1 MRAQTALDD
10 IIASRGHLRILRA
23 ADAVPAG
30 LEVSA
35 RDLARRAG
43 LAHSRVL
50 RILSDLAGGR
60 ILTVHRVGRS
70 DLYQINRKHVLY
82 TPLHALFAREARL
95 TGDLAELF
103 RKRLRSIDWIAE
115 AYIFGSV
122 ARGDAR
128 AESDVDLAIV
138 APAMSVE
145 DVDAALGPL
154 ADEIRQRF
162 GTELNIV
169 VSDALAAQRA
179 RSRRPGRD
187 LWARI
192 EREGKK
198 LLPLGPQ
205 GA

>member
-1 MRAQTALDD
+1 MRSQSALDD
-10 IIASRGHLRILRA
+10 VIASRGHLRVLRA
-23 ADAVPAG
+23 ADALPAG

-50 RILSDLAGGR
+50 RILSDLAGAR

-70 DLYQINRKHVLY
+70 DLYEVNRKHVLY
-82 TPLHALFAREARL
+82 VPLHALFAREAAL
-95 TGDLAELF
+95 TGELADLV
-103 RKRLRSIDWIAE
+103 RKRLRSFDWIPE

-122 ARGDAR
+122 ARGEAR

-138 APAMSVE
+138 APAMSDE
-145 DVDAALGPL
+145 DVDRALRPL
-154 ADEIRQRF
+154 TDEIRQRF
-162 GTELNIV
+162 GTELNIH
-169 VSDALAAQRA
+169 VSDAPAAQRA

-187 LWARI
+187 LWKRI

-198 LLPLGPQ
+198 LLPLAVQ
-205 GA
+205 RA

>member
-1 MRAQTALDD
+1 VRSDSPLDD
-10 IIASRGHLRILRA
+10 IIASRGHLRVLRA

-50 RILSDLAGGR
+50 RIVRDLAGGR

-70 DLYQINRKHVLY
+70 DLYQVNRKHALY
-82 TPLHALFAREARL
+82 APLHALYSREAAL
-95 TGDLAELF
+95 TGELADLL
-103 RKRLRSIDWIAE
+103 RTRLRSFDWIAE

-138 APAMSVE
+138 APSMSVE

-154 ADEIRQRF
+154 ADEIRRRF
-162 GTELNIV
+162 GAELNVV
-169 VSDALAAQRA
+169 VSDAAAAQRA
-179 RSRRPGRD
+179 RSRRPGRN

-198 LLPLGPQ
+198 LLPLGQ
-205 GA
+205 QRA